1 LDRLESMSVLLA
13 TAEFGSLSAA
23 SRALGI
29 PLTSVSRKISELE
42 RYLNAQLLNRSSR
55 RLVLTEAGRSYVT
68 VCRRIL
74 EEIKEAERGASGEYR
89 TPQGDLTVTAP
100 IVFGRL
106 HVLPV
111 AIAFLKAY
119 REIDIRMV
127 LADRLFNLLEERVD
141 VAARIGPL
149 PDSGLRAHRIGS
161 IRQVVC
167 ASPAYFAKRGVPKT
181 PLDLRDHDCVAFE
194 GLSSPSGWTF
204 AVGKAKKAIAIRP
217 RLRVNTA
224 EAAIDAAIGGVGL
237 TRVLSYQ
244 VAKAVRT
251 GALEIVLATF
261 EPTAWP
267 INLVHRGEKFVPL
280 KLRAF
285 LDFTVPRLKA
295 RLRPIE

>member
-1 LDRLESMSVLLA
+1 MSVLLA
-13 TAEFGSLSAA
+13 TVEFGSLSAA
-23 SRALGI
+23 SRVLGI

-42 RYLNAQLLNRSSR
+42 RHLNAQLLNRSSR

-68 VCRRIL
+68 ACRRIL

-119 REIDIRMV
+119 RDIDIRMV

-141 VAARIGPL
+141 VAIRIGPL
-149 PDSGLRAHRIGS
+149 PDSGLKAHRIGS

-167 ASPAYFAKRGVPKT
+167 ASPAYFAKRKAPKT
-181 PLDLRDHDCVAFE
+181 PLDLRDHDCVVFE

-204 AVGKAKKAIAIRP
+204 AAGKANKAIAIRP

-224 EAAIDAAIGGVGL
+224 EAAIDAAIAGVGL
-237 TRVLSYQ
+237 ARVLSYQ
-244 VAKAVRT
+244 VANAVRT